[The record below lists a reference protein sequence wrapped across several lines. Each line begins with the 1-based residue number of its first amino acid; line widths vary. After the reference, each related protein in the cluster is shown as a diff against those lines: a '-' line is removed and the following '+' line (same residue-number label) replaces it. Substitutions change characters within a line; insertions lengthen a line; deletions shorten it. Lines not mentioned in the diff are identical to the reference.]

1 MNNDIKML
9 QIYQAIAAK
18 FNLESSDIDGDE
30 MAQMFSIEE
39 LVILQK
45 EVTKAIARKV
55 MG

>member
-1 MNNDIKML
+1 MNNDIKMF
-9 QIYQAIAAK
+9 QIYQAIATK
-18 FNLESSDIDGDE
+18 FNLDSSDIDGDE